1 MIATAVADGV
11 GGDKTP
17 SGVTISIA
25 WPRHSGSP
33 GHSRS
38 DGSEPVAHAV
48 DLSWW
53 SDKGELTVQ
62 GVTYTARREGVMS
75 GAFVLESTAGVVARA
90 TKPSSLRRLLIVEHS
105 GRQYT
110 LRATSSLRREFI
122 LLVMARHVS
131 DPFHQ
136 TGSSRDERTWISRR
150 HCRSPVRVFI
160 IWLTVMLWKH
170 DEAAAGAAA
179 VG

>member
-1 MIATAVADGV
+1 MLKMMPKRFSWTFSVL
-11 GGDKTP
+11 
-17 SGVTISIA
+17 
-25 WPRHSGSP
+25 
-33 GHSRS
+33 

-110 LRATSSLRREFI
+110 LRATSALRREFI
-122 LLVMARHVS
+122 LL
-131 DPFHQ
+131 D
-136 TGSSRDERTWISRR
+136 GSTRIGSLSPEGIFTRR
-150 HCRSPVRVFI
+150 ADVDLPSALPLTVRVFI